1 MCGLDSATYRR
12 VKKKCIKGLI
22 SFPAFYETRALRC
35 PARVRIFTTH
45 SIPLTFMGQDSFV
58 LLYFGK
64 DILFFVVAVLLFF
77 FQSVGEGLFSV
88 CLATHKHTTVTSPK
102 WRKKNTC
109 FLWISIESYSKYRK
123 GSFSF
128 YRYTFFFC
136 SPLISADQK
145 PS

>member
-12 VKKKCIKGLI
+12 VKKIKCIKILI

-77 FQSVGEGLFSV
+77 FFSLLGRACFRSVSQHTNTPLLPPLNDEKKHVFFMDFNRVLFKV
-88 CLATHKHTTVTSPK
+88 
-102 WRKKNTC
+102 
-109 FLWISIESYSKYRK
+109 
-123 GSFSF
+123 
-128 YRYTFFFC
+128 
-136 SPLISADQK
+136 
-145 PS
+145 